1 MAAPRLLLA
10 SASPRRRDIL
20 SALGLEFEISPVDI
34 DETPRPGEDAATLV
48 VRVAREKALAGARR
62 VFVVLAADSE
72 VVLDGEIFGKPGGRD
87 EALEMLARLSGR
99 EHEVLT
105 GVAVHTSRNV
115 ETRLSRTS
123 VQFRD
128 IGRDEALDYWH
139 SGEPRDKAGAY
150 GIQGLGG
157 VFVSRIEGSYSGVVG
172 LPVCET
178 ASLLAAAG
186 LDIIGK
192 GIERDV

>member
-48 VRVAREKALAGARR
+48 VRLAREKALAGARR
-62 VFVVLAADSE
+62 DFVVLAADTE

-105 GVAVHTSRNV
+105 GVAVHTSRNL
-115 ETRLSRTS
+115 ETLSLIHIS
-123 VQFRD
+123 
-128 IGRDEALDYWH
+128 
-139 SGEPRDKAGAY
+139 EPTRRACR
-150 GIQGLGG
+150 
-157 VFVSRIEGSYSGVVG
+157 SRMPSS
-172 LPVCET
+172 
-178 ASLLAAAG
+178 A
-186 LDIIGK
+186 
-192 GIERDV
+192 